1 MKQLVVIFTLWLAWM
16 PVGAQKTLTLEEC
29 LKLGIENN
37 LSLEGSRNEM
47 RKAKH
52 LFSENRAKLWPQIS
66 AVAGFN
72 DNFNPPVSVTDGSA
86 YGNLYN
92 VTKTLQYNASAGI
105 QLQMPLYNQT
115 VYTAVDIARTMNEL
129 NRLSYEKARED
140 LILQIS
146 KMYYLSQNTAEQIAL
161 IKENISRL
169 NELSSITQAFYDNGM
184 AMEVDVKR
192 VNINLEN
199 QRVQYDN
206 AQSMLTQQLN
216 LLKYVIDYPADKE
229 IALTPVDT
237 ENTTSVSLTGL
248 DNNQYELQLLQ
259 SKQKLAEQQR
269 KMIGQGYIPSLS
281 LTGSWMYSAYT
292 DKAKNWFHSGPS
304 NHWYNSSGIGLTL
317 RIPIFDGLDKRAKMK
332 KAKIEIENAKLSYE
346 NALKNMHTQYLNAT
360 NELMNSQRN
369 FRKQKDNYLLAEDV
383 YQVTTDRYREGIAS
397 MTEVLQDEMRM
408 SEAQN
413 NYINAHYN
421 YQVTNLS
428 LLKLTG
434 QLETLFNGNSI
445 H

>member
-1 MKQLVVIFTLWLAWM
+1 MKQLLVIFTSLCVFV
-16 PVGAQKTLTLEEC
+16 PVKAQDVLTLEEC
-29 LKLGIENN
+29 LRLGIENN
-37 LSLEGSRNEM
+37 LFLESSRNEI
-47 RKAKH
+47 RKGEH
-52 LFSENRAKLWPQIS
+52 TLSENRAKLLPQIN

-86 YGNLYN
+86 YGNPYN

-346 NALKNMHTQYLNAT
+346 NALKNMQTQYLNAT

>member
-1 MKQLVVIFTLWLAWM
+1 MRFRKRRTYTERKSCQNS
-16 PVGAQKTLTLEEC
+16 C
-29 LKLGIENN
+29 LKIN
-37 LSLEGSRNEM
+37 
-47 RKAKH
+47 
-52 LFSENRAKLWPQIS
+52 

-86 YGNLYN
+86 YGNPYN

-248 DNNQYELQLLQ
+248 DNNQYELQLAVEA
-259 SKQKLAEQQR
+259 K
-269 KMIGQGYIPSLS
+269 
-281 LTGSWMYSAYT
+281 TGRTA
-292 DKAKNWFHSGPS
+292 A
-304 NHWYNSSGIGLTL
+304 
-317 RIPIFDGLDKRAKMK
+317 
-332 KAKIEIENAKLSYE
+332 
-346 NALKNMHTQYLNAT
+346 
-360 NELMNSQRN
+360 
-369 FRKQKDNYLLAEDV
+369 
-383 YQVTTDRYREGIAS
+383 
-397 MTEVLQDEMRM
+397 
-408 SEAQN
+408 
-413 NYINAHYN
+413 
-421 YQVTNLS
+421 
-428 LLKLTG
+428 
-434 QLETLFNGNSI
+434 
-445 H
+445 

>member
-1 MKQLVVIFTLWLAWM
+1 MKQLLVIFTSLCVLV
-16 PVGAQKTLTLEEC
+16 PVKAQDVLTLEEC
-29 LKLGIENN
+29 LRLGIENN
-37 LSLEGSRNEM
+37 LSLESSRNEI
-47 RKAKH
+47 RKGEYT
-52 LFSENRAKLWPQIS
+52 LSENRAKLLPQIN

-86 YGNLYN
+86 YGNPYN

-259 SKQKLAEQQR
+259 SKQKLAEQQH

-346 NALKNMHTQYLNAT
+346 NALKNMQTQYLNAT

>member
-1 MKQLVVIFTLWLAWM
+1 MKQLLVIFTSLCVLV
-16 PVGAQKTLTLEEC
+16 PVKAQDVLTLEEC
-29 LKLGIENN
+29 LRLGIENN
-37 LSLEGSRNEM
+37 LSLESSRNEI
-47 RKAKH
+47 RKGEH
-52 LFSENRAKLWPQIS
+52 TLSENRAKLLPQIN

-86 YGNLYN
+86 YGNPYN

-216 LLKYVIDYPADKE
+216 LLKYVIDYSADKE

-237 ENTTSVSLTGL
+237 ENITSVSLTGL

-346 NALKNMHTQYLNAT
+346 NALKNMQTQYLNAT

>member
-1 MKQLVVIFTLWLAWM
+1 MKQLLVIFTSLCVLV
-16 PVGAQKTLTLEEC
+16 PVKAQDVLTLEEC
-29 LKLGIENN
+29 LRLGIENN
-37 LSLEGSRNEM
+37 LSLESSRNEI
-47 RKAKH
+47 RKGEH
-52 LFSENRAKLWPQIS
+52 TLSENRAKLLPQIN

-86 YGNLYN
+86 YGNPYN

-115 VYTAVDIARTMNEL
+115 VYTAVDIARTMKEL

-169 NELSSITQAFYDNGM
+169 NELSNITQAFYDNGM

-346 NALKNMHTQYLNAT
+346 NALKNMQTQYLNAT

-369 FRKQKDNYLLAEDV
+369 FWKQKDNYLLAEDV

>member
-1 MKQLVVIFTLWLAWM
+1 MKQLLVIFTSLCVLV
-16 PVGAQKTLTLEEC
+16 PVKAQDVLTLEEC
-29 LKLGIENN
+29 LRLGIENN
-37 LSLEGSRNEM
+37 LFLESSRNEIG
-47 RKAKH
+47 KGEH
-52 LFSENRAKLWPQIS
+52 TLSENRAKLLPQIN

-86 YGNLYN
+86 YGNPYN

-115 VYTAVDIARTMNEL
+115 VYMAVDIARTMNEL

-346 NALKNMHTQYLNAT
+346 NALKNMQTQYLNAT

>member
-1 MKQLVVIFTLWLAWM
+1 MKQLLVIFTSLCVLV
-16 PVGAQKTLTLEEC
+16 PVKAQDVLTLEEC
-29 LKLGIENN
+29 LRLGIENN
-37 LSLEGSRNEM
+37 LSLESSRNEI
-47 RKAKH
+47 RKGEH
-52 LFSENRAKLWPQIS
+52 TLSENRAKLLPQIN

-86 YGNLYN
+86 YGNPYN

-169 NELSSITQAFYDNGM
+169 NELSNITQAFYDNGM

-269 KMIGQGYIPSLS
+269 KMIGHGYIPSLS

-346 NALKNMHTQYLNAT
+346 NALKNMQTQYLNAT

-421 YQVTNLS
+421 YQVANLS

>member
-1 MKQLVVIFTLWLAWM
+1 MKQLLVIFTSLCVLV
-16 PVGAQKTLTLEEC
+16 PVKAQDILTLEEC
-29 LKLGIENN
+29 LRLGIENN
-37 LSLEGSRNEM
+37 LFLESSRNEI
-47 RKAKH
+47 RKGEH
-52 LFSENRAKLWPQIS
+52 TLSENRAKLLPQIN

-86 YGNLYN
+86 YGNPYN

-346 NALKNMHTQYLNAT
+346 NTLKNMQTQYLNAT

>member
-1 MKQLVVIFTLWLAWM
+1 MKQLLVIFTSLCVLV
-16 PVGAQKTLTLEEC
+16 PVKAQDVLTLEEC
-29 LKLGIENN
+29 LRLGIENN
-37 LSLEGSRNEM
+37 LSLESSRNEI
-47 RKAKH
+47 RKGEH
-52 LFSENRAKLWPQIS
+52 TLSENRAKLLPQIN

-86 YGNLYN
+86 YGNPYN

-169 NELSSITQAFYDNGM
+169 NELSNITQAFYDNGM

-346 NALKNMHTQYLNAT
+346 NALKNMQTQYLNAT

-369 FRKQKDNYLLAEDV
+369 FWKQKDNYLLAEDV